1 MKIIYV
7 CLGCILSIFI
17 LAACA
22 SPKPKSISSSLNQQ
36 HAGYIIKNEF
46 IIDTN
51 HHLMWENEHDTVKRS
66 FKVAKQSC
74 GNLILGGHSDWR
86 LPTVHEVVSIL
97 DYTHDRNLY
106 PIDDFTYN
114 LNCYEGGTCSSYI
127 WTTTK
132 SPIAV
137 GSFHGIRVPIQVD
150 VFTGR
155 MFVSS
160 TPPELQIITDKANSK
175 CVRNY

>member
-1 MKIIYV
+1 MKTIYV
-7 CLGCILSIFI
+7 FFSCVIPIFI
-17 LAACA
+17 LDACA
-22 SPKPKSISSSLNQQ
+22 SPNSVSSSRNLQ
-36 HAGYIIKNEF
+36 HTGYIVKNEF

-51 HHLMWENEHDTVKRS
+51 HHLMWENEHDTVQRT

-74 GNLILGGHSDWR
+74 SNLILGGYSDWR

-106 PIDDFTYN
+106 PTDDFTYN

-132 SPIAV
+132 APIAI
-137 GSFHGIRVPIQVD
+137 GSFRGIKAPIQVD
-150 VFTGR
+150 TFTGG
-155 MFVSS
+155 MFVSQK
-160 TPPELQIITDKANSK
+160 PPEFQIIADKANSK
-175 CVRNY
+175 CVRSY